1 MLGFWIMSR
10 CHRSAPDSAGPRR
23 ARSRGFTLAEL
34 MAVVCI
40 MGVLAGI
47 AIAAFHRRAMQ
58 SNVVNA
64 KVVIKQI
71 AVAEEHY
78 RAENQV
84 YLDVSSTGEDGWYP
98 RKDPLVNQKWTFFR
112 TADAETARW
121 RILAPDIRQMV
132 EFSFKANAGL
142 PTTAPTLDTT
152 AITLPA
158 NVAVEPWYVIQAR
171 ADADGDG
178 RWCMVAAASWSP
190 EVISVDDGE

>member
-1 MLGFWIMSR
+1 
-10 CHRSAPDSAGPRR
+10 
-23 ARSRGFTLAEL
+23 
-34 MAVVCI
+34 MAVVAI
-40 MGVLAGI
+40 MGVLASI

-58 SNVVNA
+58 SNVTNA

-84 YLDVSSTGEDGWYP
+84 YLDVSTPGENGWYP
-98 RKDPLVNQKWTFFR
+98 RTTPLSNQKWSFWR
-112 TADAETARW
+112 SPDAETTRW
-121 RILAPDIRQMV
+121 RTLGPDIRQNV

-142 PTTAPTLDTT
+142 PDTTPTLDTT
-152 AITLPA
+152 KITLPA

-171 ADADGDG
+171 ANANNDSV
-178 RWCMVAAASWSP
+178 WCMVAAASWAP